1 MAPCSASSGH
11 MTFNFT
17 RGHVSPLAMLMCN
30 FSPAKPLVNNADK
43 LSLTMMSVNKSSAI
57 ISRRDIEKVTCLYEF
72 LFVQAEQCLGF
83 IQKAYPLFLFEESGE
98 QGAGM
103 QLGPPSCIQ
112 NRV

>member
-1 MAPCSASSGH
+1 
-11 MTFNFT
+11 
-17 RGHVSPLAMLMCN
+17 MLMCN
-30 FSPAKPLVNNADK
+30 FSPSKLALRNDADK

-57 ISRRDIEKVTCLYEF
+57 ISRQDIEKVTCLYEF